1 MGQFDISFHTGPDS
15 PGYKIAFLIL
25 SILAFKILIILI
37 AHYSER
43 FLIKKFLHRL
53 KQLLKKGDETDVES
67 LKEKTIPREDN
78 SGFIERLFYNQ
89 DYRFYLYLKEEFI
102 ALIGKASNESDKY
115 SPSLDFQFF
124 SARIKRKLSAKL
136 DKIKFGVHFSLA
148 AVLLSFIA
156 AVNAI
161 MLAGLSDDRVV
172 FFLRL
177 AFIQIAEVLAST
189 GTILVIVLFLSLIG
203 HFSIK
208 KKFNLIMD
216 ETSDLIDMVCKNKTK
231 EK

>member
-1 MGQFDISFHTGPDS
+1 MGQFDISFHAGSDS
-15 PGYKIAFLIL
+15 SGYKIAFLIL

-43 FLIKKFLHRL
+43 YIIKKFLHRL
-53 KQLLKKGDETDVES
+53 KQLLKKGDETEVES

-89 DYRFYLYLKEEFI
+89 DYRFYPYLKEEFI

-115 SPSLDFQFF
+115 SPAPAFQFF
-124 SARIKRKLSAKL
+124 SERIKQKLSAKL
-136 DKIKFGVHFSLA
+136 DKVKFGVHFSLA

-156 AVNAI
+156 GINAI
-161 MLAGLSDDRVV
+161 ILAGLSDDRVA

-177 AFIQIAEVLAST
+177 AFIHISEVLFST
-189 GTILVIVLFLSLIG
+189 GTLLIIVLFFSTIG
-203 HFSIK
+203 HFSIRK
-208 KKFNLIMD
+208 
-216 ETSDLIDMVCKNKTK
+216 ESDLIIDETKDIIEMVCKIKTK